1 MEFLA
6 TTNDTTA
13 GPESLSDYFR
23 TISQVPLLSAEEE
36 LALAQRVAAGDPE
49 AGRALAAANLR
60 LVVSVARRYLNR
72 GLPLEDLIQE
82 GNVAL
87 LHAVEKFDW
96 TRDCRFSTYA
106 VWWIRQAITRA
117 LNGKARVVRLPGHVQ
132 QTMNALV
139 RTSQQISSELGRE
152 PTEVELAAQLGLDE
166 QEVHRVLLAARP
178 TVSLDLQVGEAE
190 ESLLGD
196 ILIDDQ
202 SPSVDHQAHI
212 RLLRAEVAQI
222 MAETLNEC
230 EREVLVRRFGL
241 GGGAP
246 ATLEEVGAAMGLTPE
261 RVRHISTK
269 ALEKLRDP
277 ALRMRLAADI
287 CEYCGATGR
296 IDPIQ
301 VHHIRALKVLHTR
314 TGREKP
320 DWVKLMAARK
330 RKTMV
335 LCATCHQDMTY
346 GRPMRRSR
354 CPVTDR

>member
-13 GPESLSDYFR
+13 GLEPLSDYFR

-49 AGRALAAANLR
+49 AERALAAANLR

-82 GNVAL
+82 GNLGL

-96 TRDCRFSTYA
+96 TRDRRFSTYA

-117 LNGKARVVRLPGHVQ
+117 LNGKARAVHLPGRAQ
-132 QTMNALV
+132 QTMKALA
-139 RTSQQISSELGRE
+139 RASQQISSELGRE
-152 PTEVELAAQLGLDE
+152 PTEVELAARLGLDE
-166 QEVHRVLLAARP
+166 QEVHRVLLAVQP
-178 TVSLDLQVGEAE
+178 PVSLDLHVGETE

-202 SPSVDHQAHI
+202 APLVDHQAHM

-246 ATLEEVGAAMGLTPE
+246 ATLEEVGAAMGLTRE
-261 RVRHISTK
+261 RARQIETK
-269 ALEKLRDP
+269 ALDKLRHP
-277 ALRMRLAADI
+277 ALRMRLAA
-287 CEYCGATGR
+287 
-296 IDPIQ
+296 
-301 VHHIRALKVLHTR
+301 
-314 TGREKP
+314 
-320 DWVKLMAARK
+320 
-330 RKTMV
+330 
-335 LCATCHQDMTY
+335 
-346 GRPMRRSR
+346 
-354 CPVTDR
+354 